1 MKSSKKQIN
10 KEINERER
18 LIEETVDLRKLA
30 DDYAK
35 LKQEKRERMK
45 VLQQEQI
52 KATTKI
58 KEKME
63 QKNKL
68 ERAREANL
76 QEIKRLDTRIDRM
89 TVDHGH
95 AQKKLNT
102 LMADNPWVCTEKE
115 MFNNPE
121 STEYSKLASTKFD

>member
-1 MKSSKKQIN
+1 
-10 KEINERER
+10 
-18 LIEETVDLRKLA
+18 
-30 DDYAK
+30 
-35 LKQEKRERMK
+35 MK

-76 QEIKRLDTRIDRM
+76 SEIKKLDTRIDRL
-89 TVDHGH
+89 TAEH
-95 AQKKLNT
+95 
-102 LMADNPWVCTEKE
+102 
-115 MFNNPE
+115 
-121 STEYSKLASTKFD
+121 S

>member
-45 VLQQEQI
+45 VL
-52 KATTKI
+52 
-58 KEKME
+58 
-63 QKNKL
+63 
-68 ERAREANL
+68 
-76 QEIKRLDTRIDRM
+76 
-89 TVDHGH
+89 
-95 AQKKLNT
+95 
-102 LMADNPWVCTEKE
+102 
-115 MFNNPE
+115 
-121 STEYSKLASTKFD
+121 

>member
-1 MKSSKKQIN
+1 V
-10 KEINERER
+10 
-18 LIEETVDLRKLA
+18 EESVDLRSMA
-30 DDYAK
+30 EDYAK

-76 QEIKRLDTRIDRM
+76 SEIKKLDTRIDRL
-89 TVDHGH
+89 TAEH
-95 AQKKLNT
+95 
-102 LMADNPWVCTEKE
+102 
-115 MFNNPE
+115 
-121 STEYSKLASTKFD
+121 S